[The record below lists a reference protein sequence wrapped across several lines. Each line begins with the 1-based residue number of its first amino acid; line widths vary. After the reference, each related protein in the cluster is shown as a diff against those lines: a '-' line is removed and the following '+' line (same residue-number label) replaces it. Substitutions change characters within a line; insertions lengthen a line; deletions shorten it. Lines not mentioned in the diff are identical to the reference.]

1 MKRVKDILPSILY
14 LLIFLSIL
22 GLIAV
27 LVINSSNVQE
37 SNIYK
42 KIIGEKVSQTYDL
55 EKGINFIGVD
65 FNSKY
70 TVSRIINENPDISLI
85 GDYDNN
91 DWKNIVRS
99 GSKRATKGN
108 NFKLKQ
114 YKGYIVI
121 AKKDTTLELVGRKY
135 NREMKFKFDKGL
147 NLVSASNYSNSLE
160 LIKDFKD
167 KEIAVLGV
175 SSWENTID
183 RFVDNVVKD
192 NVQYGEDRK
201 ISKQSGVFINIE

>member
-42 KIIGEKVSQTYDL
+42 KIIGKKVSQTYDL

-91 DWKNIVRS
+91 DWENIVKS
-99 GSKRATKGN
+99 GSKRAAKGH
-108 NFKLKQ
+108 NFKFKQ

-135 NREMKFKFDKGL
+135 NREMKLKFDKGL
-147 NLVSASNYSNSLE
+147 NLVSAGNYSNSLE

>member
-65 FNSKY
+65 FNS
-70 TVSRIINENPDISLI
+70 
-85 GDYDNN
+85 
-91 DWKNIVRS
+91 
-99 GSKRATKGN
+99 
-108 NFKLKQ
+108 
-114 YKGYIVI
+114 
-121 AKKDTTLELVGRKY
+121 
-135 NREMKFKFDKGL
+135 
-147 NLVSASNYSNSLE
+147 
-160 LIKDFKD
+160 
-167 KEIAVLGV
+167 
-175 SSWENTID
+175 
-183 RFVDNVVKD
+183 
-192 NVQYGEDRK
+192 
-201 ISKQSGVFINIE
+201 